1 MKKFLSI
8 LVLSLLFGGSAFG
21 DFHKIP
27 DKFIIECKSTI
38 SKKHREIYYVIENG
52 EVIRAGGSTLFRPVE
67 FSSVSL
73 HPDRSGNLLIKGIYE
88 KYAVYVFDIY
98 LDLTKKN
105 PTGYFSQTIYQG
117 VTGHNQ
123 LHKYDDAVQYWKKH
137 NPPLLSQFL
146 IWVGEYRALA
156 SLFASTDTETD
167 SIQKSMDKK
176 YLYTPF
182 KYVQFRS
189 GKCKLL
195 KELPKEL
202 SN

>member
-1 MKKFLSI
+1 MKKLI
-8 LVLSLLFGGSAFG
+8 QIIVLSSLFIGSAFG
-21 DFHKIP
+21 HFHKIP

-38 SKKHREIYYVIENG
+38 SKKHGEIYYVIENG
-52 EVIRAGGSTLFRPVE
+52 EVIKAGGLNLFRPIE

-73 HPDRSGNLLIKGIYE
+73 HPDRSGNLLIKGIFE
-88 KYAVYVFDIY
+88 KYSIVIFDIY

-105 PTGYFSQTIYQG
+105 PTGYFSQTIYHG
-117 VTGHNQ
+117 VAGHNQ
-123 LHKYDDAVQYWKKH
+123 LHKYDNSVEYWKKH

-167 SIQKSMDKK
+167 SIQKSIDEK
-176 YLYTPF
+176 YSYTPF
-182 KYVQFRS
+182 KYLDYRS

-202 SN
+202 R

>member
-1 MKKFLSI
+1 MKKLLSI
-8 LVLSLLFGGSAFG
+8 LVFFFLFSGSAFG
-21 DFHKIP
+21 DFHEIP
-27 DKFIIECKSTI
+27 NKFIIECKSTI
-38 SKKHREIYYVIENG
+38 SKKHGKIYYVIENG
-52 EVIRAGGSTLFRPVE
+52 EVIRAGSSTLFRPIE
-67 FSSVSL
+67 FSSVAL
-73 HPDRSGNLLIKGIYE
+73 HPDRSGNLLIKGIFE
-88 KYAVYVFDIY
+88 KYAIYVFDIY

-117 VTGHNQ
+117 VTGQ
-123 LHKYDDAVQYWKKH
+123 SPLHKYNDAVEYWKKN

-156 SLFASTDTETD
+156 GMYALTDTETD
-167 SIQKSMDKK
+167 SIQKYMDKK

-195 KELPKEL
+195 KVLPKEL
-202 SN
+202 R